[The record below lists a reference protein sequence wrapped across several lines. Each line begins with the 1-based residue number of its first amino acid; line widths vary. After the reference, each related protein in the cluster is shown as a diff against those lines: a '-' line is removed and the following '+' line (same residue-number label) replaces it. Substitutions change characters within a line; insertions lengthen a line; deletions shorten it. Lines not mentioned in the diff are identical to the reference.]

1 MTSTRLIMEK
11 AQSTI
16 FDYPHFTQFPK
27 ESEMFRPELYVGVDI
42 GSKTFTA
49 SIGKFEEKEG
59 WRISAKPITLTFG
72 KPLTNSIK
80 RY

>member
-1 MTSTRLIMEK
+1 
-11 AQSTI
+11 
-16 FDYPHFTQFPK
+16 
-27 ESEMFRPELYVGVDI
+27 MFRPELYVGVDI
-42 GSKTFTA
+42 GSETFTA